1 VGAVSREVAEAMA
14 QGARSRFGSSLA
26 AAVTGIAGPD
36 ADGTTKPVG
45 LTYIAV
51 SSPAGTT
58 VREFRFGGDRAA
70 NRRQAALE
78 ALAML
83 TAEASGSRT
92 RAKSA

>member
-1 VGAVSREVAEAMA
+1 VSREVAEAMA
-14 QGARSRFGSSLA
+14 QGARTRFRSSLA

-36 ADGTTKPVG
+36 ADATAKPVG

-51 SSPAGTT
+51 ASPGGTT
-58 VREFRFGGDRAA
+58 VREFTFGGDRAG

-83 TAEASGSRT
+83 TAEAKEWRT
-92 RAKSA
+92 RLKSA